1 MPYCSNCGNAMEGNA
16 LFCANC
22 GNQSEAKNESFKEKM
37 EYEADKLMR
46 NKDPFIAAIL
56 SFVLPGLGQ
65 VYNGD
70 FKKGLMIQI
79 CFIFSCIFSGIFFL
93 FLLIPFGIWLFG
105 IYDAYTEAEK
115 IRNGE
120 LPNKNATLKEILII
134 LLWPFVL
141 AAVLFVLL
149 LILIIIFAMII
160 VIFGLAIGGPYGI
173 Y

>member
-1 MPYCSNCGNAMEGNA
+1 MPYCSNCGSAMEGNA
-16 LFCANC
+16 LFCVNC
-22 GNQSEAKNESFKEKM
+22 GDRSEAKNESFREKM

-46 NKDPFIAAIL
+46 SKDPFIAAIL

-79 CFIFSCIFSGIFFL
+79 CFIFSFIFSGFFFL
-93 FLLIPFGIWLFG
+93 LLIPLGIWLFG
-105 IYDAYTEAEK
+105 VYDAYTEAEK

-141 AAVLFVLL
+141 AAVLFVLI
-149 LILIIIFAMII
+149 LILIIILAII
-160 VIFGLAIGGPYGI
+160 FLIFGLAISVPYGI

>member
-1 MPYCSNCGNAMEGNA
+1 MPYCSNCGNALEGNA

-22 GNQSEAKNESFKEKM
+22 GNQSEVKNESFKEKM
-37 EYEADKLMR
+37 EYETDKLMK

-56 SFVLPGLGQ
+56 SVVLPGLGQ

-70 FKKGLMIQI
+70 FKKGLIIQI
-79 CFIFSCIFSGIFFL
+79 CFIFSFIFSGIFFL
-93 FLLIPFGIWLFG
+93 LLIPLGIWLFG

-141 AAVLFVLL
+141 AAVLFVLF
-149 LILIIIFAMII
+149 LILIIILAMIF
-160 VIFGLAIGGPYGI
+160 VIFGLAIGGPYMM